1 MRTFYTCLEVYLLC
15 LVLPVR
21 DILKKLRHVFMFLSS
36 PEEDG
41 MYGYSMWSFL
51 LLCVLWRCSV
61 TGHFYSITP
70 TQKYGEEHERKAV
83 ISSCLDYNK
92 GKRRTDRR
100 HRFMLQSILSIS
112 CNLILCSVLS
122 LINLKLQIND
132 QSYKAG
138 YFRWFYNRFASPQ
151 WHKASKNYRLIL
163 SFPSSI
169 NWIYQHV
176 IKCATKMA
184 NFKMLKGL

>member
-1 MRTFYTCLEVYLLC
+1 MQVLQNRLQLCLSCRLGRLFNEDFLHMCLEVYLLC

-70 TQKYGEEHERKAV
+70 TKKYGEEHERKAV

-112 CNLILCSVLS
+112 GKPVTWFSALYCLWLIWSCKSMISHKKLAISGGFTTAS
-122 LINLKLQIND
+122 LPHN
-132 QSYKAG
+132 G
-138 YFRWFYNRFASPQ
+138 
-151 WHKASKNYRLIL
+151 
-163 SFPSSI
+163 
-169 NWIYQHV
+169 
-176 IKCATKMA
+176 IKHPKTI
-184 NFKMLKGL
+184 G